1 MLKPLVFFFI
11 AAAALIFFLNRSAQN
26 GQAQQTSPFAFTG
39 RGIGGGFAASP
50 PGGGASSPSS
60 QTGTSLIHS
69 PGQTPQPVT
78 DTSTGTNAPSALTPA
93 PGASTV
99 TPAPPQGKRQQAP
112 VRVTPSP
119 QMTPA
124 ASARLSTV
132 PSAPAGSI
140 SPYQDGVYTGN
151 QLVTPEGAMQVQI
164 TIRGGSIADLQF
176 LSFPRSGLANLLGS
190 YLVVPLLREEVVA
203 AQGTAIM
210 VPLVSAPV
218 RDAFIAS
225 LQSSLDKAL
234 PPG

>member
-1 MLKPLVFFFI
+1 
-11 AAAALIFFLNRSAQN
+11 
-26 GQAQQTSPFAFTG
+26 
-39 RGIGGGFAASP
+39 
-50 PGGGASSPSS
+50 
-60 QTGTSLIHS
+60 
-69 PGQTPQPVT
+69 
-78 DTSTGTNAPSALTPA
+78 
-93 PGASTV
+93 
-99 TPAPPQGKRQQAP
+99 
-112 VRVTPSP
+112 
-119 QMTPA
+119 
-124 ASARLSTV
+124 
-132 PSAPAGSI
+132 
-140 SPYQDGVYTGN
+140 
-151 QLVTPEGAMQVQI
+151 MQVQI